1 MTVRPTAAVLIFGLV
16 LAAPGG
22 VIAQSVAPDRAATLR
37 ALCLDTSGSET
48 DVVIDSCSRWI
59 SSGTLTTDDLVQ
71 AYHARGFA
79 YERSENFDNAV
90 ADLSRRMDLLPPD
103 AALLRERAKLQV
115 FDAAIADLKEA
126 IRLAPD
132 DPENYLARG
141 LLFRSRAFTR
151 DEGGAWDWNADGAWV
166 VKGVWD
172 EAYVAAALNDFAET
186 IRTAPETGAAY
197 RLAAEAYRWRGELF
211 DAMGDREKAIPDY
224 SRAMALGESSRE
236 RRAQAYLRLGN
247 FAQAKAD
254 LDVLLRLSPRSGLF
268 QTWRGDAH
276 AGLGEHALAI
286 QDFDSALDFID
297 RYEPIERYESQ
308 PQSSDM
314 ALSVQRTPGI
324 DRIALLNSRARSHQA
339 LGQTAAAEADLEQV
353 RLLTRP

>member
-1 MTVRPTAAVLIFGLV
+1 MTVRPTEAVLIFGLV
-16 LAAPGG
+16 MAAAGG
-22 VIAQSVAPDRAATLR
+22 AIAQSAVQDPANLQ
-37 ALCLDTSGSET
+37 ALCLDTPGSET

-59 SSGTLTTDDLVQ
+59 SSGALTSDDLVQ

-79 YERSENFDNAV
+79 YELAENFNEAI
-90 ADLSRRMDLLPPD
+90 ADLTRRMELLPPD
-103 AALLRERAKLQV
+103 AALLRERAKLQL
-115 FDAAIADLKEA
+115 FDAAIADLSEA

-141 LLFRSRAFTR
+141 RLFGSRAFTR
-151 DEGGAWDWNADGAWV
+151 DEGETWHWNVDGASV
-166 VKGVWD
+166 PKGVWD
-172 EAYVAAALNDFAET
+172 EAYVVAALNDYSDT
-186 IRTAPETGAAY
+186 IRAAPETGAAY
-197 RLAAEAYRWRGELF
+197 RLAGEAYRQRAELF

-224 SRAMALGESSRE
+224 SKAMALGAGSRD
-236 RRAQAYLRLGN
+236 RRALAYLRLGN

-254 LDVLLRLSPRSGLF
+254 LDVLLGLYPRSGLF
-268 QTWRGDAH
+268 QTLRGNAH

-286 QDFDSALDFID
+286 QDFDSALGFLDSYD
-297 RYEPIERYESQ
+297 AIERYETQ

-314 ALSVQRTPGI
+314 APSVQRTSRI
-324 DRIALLNSRARSHQA
+324 DRIALLNSRARSYQA